1 MNRSQI
7 RQPNRCSLNQPPPTR
22 RCRSHNQQIRHN
34 RLQPAFLNRPIR
46 PCQRRRR
53 SGSHPCR
60 HARQHRSRQR
70 RRHQSRQ
77 RRLRWFQQ
85 QHFTPVPPTP
95 VPPTPTFTP
104 LPTPTFTPLP
114 TPTETPTPTPVPSV
128 QVTKSAAPNPVQVG
142 QTITWTIEVLNIG
155 TTPIT
160 VTRIYDLIAFQ
171 QPSLSVHAAVRRAG
185 VVKERHFFN
194 K

>member
-1 MNRSQI
+1 
-7 RQPNRCSLNQPPPTR
+7 
-22 RCRSHNQQIRHN
+22 
-34 RLQPAFLNRPIR
+34 
-46 PCQRRRR
+46 
-53 SGSHPCR
+53 
-60 HARQHRSRQR
+60 
-70 RRHQSRQ
+70 
-77 RRLRWFQQ
+77 
-85 QHFTPVPPTP
+85 
-95 VPPTPTFTP
+95 
-104 LPTPTFTPLP
+104 
-114 TPTETPTPTPVPSV
+114 VPSV